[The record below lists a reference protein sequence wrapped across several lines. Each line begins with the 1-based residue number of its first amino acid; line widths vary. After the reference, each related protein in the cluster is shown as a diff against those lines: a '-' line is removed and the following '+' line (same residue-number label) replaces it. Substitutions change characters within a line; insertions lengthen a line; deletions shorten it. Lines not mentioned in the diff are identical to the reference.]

1 MWSLASNHISLQ
13 YFHVSEREVAYN
25 LFNALN
31 SGMTATK
38 IPNYNKARTRSAAL
52 RRSPSPFN
60 LRPKTPVAGIR
71 TSLPS
76 NIQRPNEQEQL
87 LQIVAKSLQQEWVPV
102 WCWWSKVA
110 KPIGSTSIRNRS
122 DTKVSD
128 RCLIHVDPRGFAM
141 RDVLVCSALSI
152 RYFTVTFLQMNYKR
166 HPIARPWKR
175 VIRHFY
181 EL

>member
-1 MWSLASNHISLQ
+1 MWSLASNHISME

-102 WCWWSKVA
+102 WCWWSQIA
-110 KPIGSTSIRNRS
+110 NTIGSTSIRNRF

-128 RCLIHVDPRGFAM
+128 RFLIDVYPRGFVI
-141 RDVLVCSALSI
+141 RDMLSCRVLAI
-152 RYFTVTFLQMNYKR
+152 RYLVVTFLQMNYKD
-166 HPIARPWKR
+166 I
-175 VIRHFY
+175 
-181 EL
+181 L